1 MAQEQPAALQYERPT
16 GQDLRAEIRTHT
28 PTRDESGRKPLRK
41 MECLAA
47 YAELADEPLDGD
59 VTVGEARYRLVE
71 QTDHED
77 RNPFDASSAFSRSEL
92 LAIREALSDV

>member
-1 MAQEQPAALQYERPT
+1 MAQEQPPELRYDEPT
-16 GQDLRAEIRTHT
+16 GEDLRAEIRAHT
-28 PTRDESGRKPLRK
+28 PSTDDSGRKPLRK

-71 QTDHED
+71 QVDHED
-77 RNPFDASSAFSRSEL
+77 RKPFDASSAFSRSEL
-92 LAIREALSDV
+92 LAIREALANE